1 MPRRRRHIHARP
13 DEWIVIHRDP
23 PAQGDYSGCG
33 CLILLIVVALILSGC

>member
-23 PAQGDYSGCG
+23 PSGGDGTGCG
-33 CLILLIVVALILSGC
+33 CLILLILLWLLSL